1 MGLVPGTKGVVNIV
15 KIILC
20 AAALLAASAHA
31 QTGTVGPKTI
41 PGATREQKLFAIQD
55 ALKAMDVNGDRMVTA
70 DEWTAGGGKRAG
82 FDTLDTNRD
91 SILTVQELR
100 SNARKL
106 RAFEDFEAA
115 PAH

>member
-1 MGLVPGTKGVVNIV
+1 M

-20 AAALLAASAHA
+20 AAVLLAGSAHA
-31 QTGTVGPKTI
+31 QTATVGPKTI

-55 ALKAMDVNGDRMVTA
+55 VLKAMDVNGDRRVTA
-70 DEWTAGGGKRAG
+70 AEWTTSGGKRTG

-115 PAH
+115 PAY